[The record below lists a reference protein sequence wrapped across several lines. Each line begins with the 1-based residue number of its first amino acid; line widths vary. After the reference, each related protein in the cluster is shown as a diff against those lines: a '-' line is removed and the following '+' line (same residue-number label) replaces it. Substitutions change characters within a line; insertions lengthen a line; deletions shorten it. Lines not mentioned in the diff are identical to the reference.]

1 MFDRVFFK
9 GNVMAGTS
17 TTDTTYIMGSLLKIF
32 QHMTE
37 TSKKVVLDKQDSTIY
52 EELVRIRKA
61 VENEVVVSS
70 E

>member
-1 MFDRVFFK
+1 MTAQ
-9 GNVMAGTS
+9 NTS
-17 TTDTTYIMGSLLKIF
+17 TITVNAIISEINKNISFIGKRLVSSEY
-32 QHMTE
+32 
-37 TSKKVVLDKQDSTIY
+37 DSTIY